1 MTRGA
6 RGTLGVLRVIASAP
20 RFQGNEA
27 TSTVTVDSAGFY
39 ETVAY
44 VLERHGVGWRI
55 AKRTQ
60 LGIT

>member
-1 MTRGA
+1 MRTDTVCRVGA
-6 RGTLGVLRVIASAP
+6 TWLL
-20 RFQGNEA
+20 
-27 TSTVTVDSAGFY
+27 STGFY
-39 ETVAY
+39 ETVAF